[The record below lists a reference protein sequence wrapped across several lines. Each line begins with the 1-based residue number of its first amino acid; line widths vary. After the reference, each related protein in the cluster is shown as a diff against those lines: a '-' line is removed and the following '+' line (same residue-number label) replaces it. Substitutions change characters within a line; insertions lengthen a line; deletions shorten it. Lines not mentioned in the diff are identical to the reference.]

1 MWLFSFRRYCQT
13 VCRTKWLFQLT
24 SPSARFESFPQSPS
38 SHHFTWSSFPFS
50 PSNVKRHCVVVLIC
64 ISLVTKEV
72 EHHFI
77 YYWLFRNFLFVK
89 WLFKSLLSFFYCF
102 FCWFVGVFLYSG
114 SISFVTYILVP
125 AAARDLLASASA
137 AAGISSARWEK
148 EGVEYQFTSASAVSR
163 VLTVLVL
170 ILSPGLWCVLF
181 GTNIPLIKGCKNSTE
196 NSQVA
201 LSQLCLMLAF
211 YITIVHA
218 SKPGN

>member
-102 FCWFVGVFLYSG
+102 FLLICGSFSVFWK
-114 SISFVTYILVP
+114 YILCHIYSCP
-125 AAARDLLASASA
+125 RSCQ
-137 AAGISSARWEK
+137 SSA
-148 EGVEYQFTSASAVSR
+148 
-163 VLTVLVL
+163 
-170 ILSPGLWCVLF
+170 GLCFSGGRDQQCSLRER
-181 GTNIPLIKGCKNSTE
+181 GCRIS
-196 NSQVA
+196 VY
-201 LSQLCLMLAF
+201 LCLCRFSSLDCSSPYSFTRSLMRFIWNKYSTYKRLQ
-211 YITIVHA
+211 
-218 SKPGN
+218 K